1 MLFHRQL
8 SSSWQLSQPLVAL
21 VVLRKIESGLRR
33 AERIVYFLDS
43 NLDVH
48 WFMTLDKTKRAKIE
62 NLSAHSCSAPLCPAK
77 GNFRTKRFEQHN
89 KRELPELGSQKI
101 AKEKK

>member
-8 SSSWQLSQPLVAL
+8 SQPLVGL

-48 WFMTLDKTKRAKIE
+48 WFMTLDKTQVQTGE
-62 NLSAHSCSAPLCPAK
+62 NRKSLSSFMLSSTLSGESTK

>member
-8 SSSWQLSQPLVAL
+8 SQPLVGL

-48 WFMTLDKTKRAKIE
+48 WFMTLDKTRHKTKRAKIE

-101 AKEKK
+101 AKEKI